1 MKFSFPRFVLIATIT
16 VVGTGTV
23 SVTAEPCASNDG
35 NYGQYDMTACNACA
49 EHGNKLGG
57 QCCDALYRHSDGRDD
72 DWLKEDVKDDCVLLG
87 KACDVKDG
95 ACAPGLTCTAVCT
108 VTYLQKVNDINMFPT
123 NKYGAYTCQKQ
134 SYPDCV
140 DPKGWGNDGGASLVH
155 NSSSLTRHDEG
166 GAPSFG
172 LVVVGLL
179 GAAMLAMKVVKRRSS
194 VAFRRDQYST
204 VEATTP
210 IQV

>member
-1 MKFSFPRFVLIATIT
+1 MMRCIVI
-16 VVGTGTV
+16 
-23 SVTAEPCASNDG
+23 
-35 NYGQYDMTACNACA
+35 
-49 EHGNKLGG
+49 
-57 QCCDALYRHSDGRDD
+57 HSDGRDD

-140 DPKGWGNDGGASLVH
+140 A
-155 NSSSLTRHDEG
+155 
-166 GAPSFG
+166 APSNDRQ
-172 LVVVGLL
+172 
-179 GAAMLAMKVVKRRSS
+179 RR
-194 VAFRRDQYST
+194 R
-204 VEATTP
+204 
-210 IQV
+210 